1 MKSKKYSDITS
12 AARELFWKHGF
23 RRISIEEICVR
34 ANVSKM
40 TFYRFFP
47 NKIELAKIVFDEVVD
62 NGIQRF
68 KSIMNDDTS
77 AAEKLKNILLM
88 KLEGTNDISR
98 EFIQDFYGKSEPGL
112 SMHIE
117 EKTRTSW
124 NEINTDFKIAQSNG
138 IFRSD
143 IKPEFI
149 ILISRKLGEIINE
162 ESALELYDTPQEL
175 VMEMANFFTYGI
187 ASHK

>member
-1 MKSKKYSDITS
+1 
-12 AARELFWKHGF
+12 
-23 RRISIEEICVR
+23 
-34 ANVSKM
+34 
-40 TFYRFFP
+40 
-47 NKIELAKIVFDEVVD
+47 
-62 NGIQRF
+62 
-68 KSIMNDDTS
+68 
-77 AAEKLKNILLM
+77 M

-162 ESALELYDTPQEL
+162 ESALKLYDTPQEL